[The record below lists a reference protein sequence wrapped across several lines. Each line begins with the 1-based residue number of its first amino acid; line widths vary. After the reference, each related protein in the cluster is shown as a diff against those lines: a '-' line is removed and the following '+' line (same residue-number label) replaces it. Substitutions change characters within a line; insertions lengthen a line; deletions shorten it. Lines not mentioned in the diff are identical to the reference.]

1 MPLCKW
7 YTFWMAPFLICY
19 FIVILFYIERK
30 WLLMRNLT
38 TILPFVSNCL
48 EHFSA
53 SILLL
58 KVSKYWK
65 IVELRKISINLKNCK
80 SFHETQTAS
89 RFKKIIQPLPTPYTS
104 TSGHVF
110 VANIFSGR
118 FTEIYKHLLSKCF
131 KKVVLGRQE
140 MVQCKCFFWHQT
152 ETCLL
157 ENL

>member
-1 MPLCKW
+1 MPLRKW
-7 YTFWMAPFLICY
+7 HTFWMALCLICY
-19 FIVILFYIERK
+19 FIVIVFYIEQK
-30 WLLMRNLT
+30 WLLEKFSHYPSYLWSPN
-38 TILPFVSNCL
+38 SL
-48 EHFSA
+48 EKFSA

-65 IVELRKISINLKNCK
+65 IVELRKISHNLKNCK
-80 SFHETQTAS
+80 TFYETQTAS

-140 MVQCKCFFWHQT
+140 MVQCKCFFWH
-152 ETCLL
+152 EK
-157 ENL
+157 

>member
-1 MPLCKW
+1 MWQSWVGWKMPLCKW
-7 YTFWMAPFLICY
+7 YTFWMAPFLIFY

-80 SFHETQTAS
+80 TFYETQMAS
-89 RFKKIIQPLPTPYTS
+89 RFKEIIQPLLTRIPPEK
-104 TSGHVF
+104 
-110 VANIFSGR
+110 IFLR
-118 FTEIYKHLLSKCF
+118 LCNKNLLREI
-131 KKVVLGRQE
+131 
-140 MVQCKCFFWHQT
+140 
-152 ETCLL
+152 
-157 ENL
+157 

>member
-1 MPLCKW
+1 MWQSWVGWKMPLCKW

-19 FIVILFYIERK
+19 FIAILFYIERK

-53 SILLL
+53 SILFL

-80 SFHETQTAS
+80 TFYETQTAS
-89 RFKKIIQPLPTPYTS
+89 RFKEIIQPLLTRIPPEK
-104 TSGHVF
+104 
-110 VANIFSGR
+110 IFLR
-118 FTEIYKHLLSKCF
+118 LCNKNLLREI
-131 KKVVLGRQE
+131 
-140 MVQCKCFFWHQT
+140 
-152 ETCLL
+152 
-157 ENL
+157 